1 MTQRCRIMLLGLC
14 LGMCLG
20 LASMAAAGELIV
32 YYGTSRDLF
41 EPVVQAFAA
50 SRPDI
55 KVSTFRQ
62 PNEELMATVEL
73 EIRTED
79 RPGLLAK
86 ITQVI
91 SAANSNIQ
99 SIQAR
104 TLPDGTATIDSYV
117 TTPDRKHLDK
127 LLVTLRSL
135 PGVNQVRRKFNSS
148 RPVTA

>member
-1 MTQRCRIMLLGLC
+1 MFDPGREIEVEWERADD
-14 LGMCLG
+14 
-20 LASMAAAGELIV
+20 AS
-32 YYGTSRDLF
+32 F
-41 EPVVQAFAA
+41 
-50 SRPDI
+50 
-55 KVSTFRQ
+55 
-62 PNEELMATVEL
+62 TVEL

-104 TLPDGTATIDSYV
+104 TLPDGTATIDSNV

-127 LLVTLRSL
+127 LLVTLRGL
-135 PGVNQVRRKFNSS
+135 PGVNQVRRKYNST
-148 RPVTA
+148 RPITA